1 MLFKPNNKLLKYNRV
16 PIINKSKSLSHIK
29 NEAIKTSRQ
38 DNLKLFTEKQ
48 VESYSKKLE
57 SGKQLA
63 PKIMAKYLKSLL
75 YIERASLP
83 LMDTSKQYDVI
94 NHITFRNDIF
104 EIDQEKS
111 NDEIIVIK
119 DKSYKLENNLKSNV
133 LYIITNLHM
142 KIHKPIYRVDNL
154 YRGYKPSINK
164 KTTILK
170 EKIIMKKPNED
181 DDEIEIYVN
190 DLLHNIVDNLCLNE
204 ELKQQSIIVRV

>member
-1 MLFKPNNKLLKYNRV
+1 V
-16 PIINKSKSLSHIK
+16 
-29 NEAIKTSRQ
+29 
-38 DNLKLFTEKQ
+38 
-48 VESYSKKLE
+48 
-57 SGKQLA
+57 
-63 PKIMAKYLKSLL
+63 KYLKTLL

-83 LMDTSKQYDVI
+83 LMDTSKQYDVV

-133 LYIITNLHM
+133 LYIITNTRM
-142 KIHKPIYRVDNL
+142 KIHKPIYRVDNS
-154 YRGYKPSINK
+154 YRGYKPNINK

-170 EKIIMKKPNED
+170 EKIITKKPNED